1 MISYVKGDLLTVQHG
16 IIAHGCNAQGVMGS
30 GVAKAV
36 RAKYP
41 DAYLEYKIFCE
52 KEADKSRLVG
62 QTSWYHPNRH
72 LFIANCI
79 TQNFFGGDGAL
90 YLDYEGL
97 EKCMVHLSYV
107 NAGLPIHMPKI
118 GCGLGGGDWQVVSK
132 IIEKSIRSVPVFV
145 YEL

>member
-1 MISYVKGDLLTVQHG
+1 MITYIKGDLLSVKTG

-41 DAYLEYKIFCE
+41 DAYSSYRTFCKNE
-52 KEADKSRLVG
+52 EDKSRLVG
-62 QTSWYHPNRH
+62 RTSWYNPNH
-72 LFIANCI
+72 KLFIANCI

-90 YLDYEGL
+90 YVDYEGL
-97 EKCMVHLSYV
+97 AECMLHLNYV
-107 NAGLPIHMPKI
+107 NAGLSIHMPKI
-118 GCGLGGGDWQVVSK
+118 GCGLGGGDWNVVSK
-132 IIEKSIRSVPVFV
+132 IIEDKIKSVPVFV